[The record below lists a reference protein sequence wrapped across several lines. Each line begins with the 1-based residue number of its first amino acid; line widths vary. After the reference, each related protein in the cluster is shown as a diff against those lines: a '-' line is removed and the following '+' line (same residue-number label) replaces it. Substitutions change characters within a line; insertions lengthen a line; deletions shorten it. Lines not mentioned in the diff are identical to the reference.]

1 MNQTFA
7 TDVATIGKIAVVHKI
22 LEVVCRTT
30 GLGFSAVARV
40 TESHWVACA
49 VRDEIQFGMQ
59 SGDELQLATTFCD
72 TVRKHSQ
79 EIVIDHVQ
87 EDKLFCDHPTPKMYG
102 FQSYISVPIN
112 LPDGRFF
119 GTLCA
124 LDPQPAQLKTPQT
137 LGMFKLFADLIG
149 QHLDAQERIR
159 VNEAALLDE
168 RETAQLREQFIA
180 VLGHDLRNPL
190 AAIAAGAEILRG
202 LPDNEDKT
210 PILDL
215 IERSSNRMNGL
226 ISNVL
231 DFARGR
237 LGGGLNLHR
246 VFAEGLEDTLQQ
258 VIAELKTAWPGRTI
272 EHDFSIRQRVFCDSE
287 RLAQLL
293 SNLLANALTHGAP
306 DSPVVVRAHGDENN
320 FQLSV
325 TNRGPDLE
333 PQIMEQLFEPFAR
346 GTARPGQ
353 QGLGLG
359 LYIAKEIARAHD
371 GVLEVSSKNGEI
383 CFTFT
388 MPTATASSE

>member
-7 TDVATIGKIAVVHKI
+7 ADISAVEKIAVVQQI
-22 LEVVCRTT
+22 LEVVCLTT

-40 TESHWVACA
+40 TESNWVACA
-49 VRDEIQFGMQ
+49 VRDEIQLGLQ
-59 SGDELQLATTFCD
+59 PGGELQIETTFCD
-72 TVRKHSQ
+72 SVRRSG
-79 EIVIDHVQ
+79 EIVVFDHAAQ
-87 EDKLFCDHPTPKMYG
+87 DEIFCHHPSPKMYG

-124 LDPQPAQLKTPQT
+124 LDPQPTQVNTLQT

-149 QHLDAQERIR
+149 HHLDAQERIR
-159 VNEAALLDE
+159 ANEAALLDE
-168 RETAQLREQFIA
+168 RETARLREQFIA

-190 AAIAAGAEILRG
+190 AAISAGIDILRT
-202 LPDNEDKT
+202 LPAEEDSA
-210 PILDL
+210 PIFNLL
-215 IERSSNRMNGL
+215 QRSAARMNGL

-237 LGGGLNLHR
+237 LGGGLSLRRTFDANLENALAQ
-246 VFAEGLEDTLQQ
+246 VVGELQAASPKRA
-258 VIAELKTAWPGRTI
+258 IKPE
-272 EHDFSIRQRVFCDSE
+272 FSIQQRVFCDSE

-306 DSPVVVRAHGDENN
+306 DSPIRVKAQSDETG
-320 FQLSV
+320 FKLSV

-333 PQIMEQLFEPFAR
+333 PQVMAQLFEPFAR
-346 GTARPGQ
+346 GSARAGQ

-359 LYIAKEIARAHD
+359 LYIAKEIAHAHD
-371 GVLEVSSKNGEI
+371 GTLQVTSHDGEI
-383 CFTFT
+383 CFTFAMPAQT
-388 MPTATASSE
+388 M